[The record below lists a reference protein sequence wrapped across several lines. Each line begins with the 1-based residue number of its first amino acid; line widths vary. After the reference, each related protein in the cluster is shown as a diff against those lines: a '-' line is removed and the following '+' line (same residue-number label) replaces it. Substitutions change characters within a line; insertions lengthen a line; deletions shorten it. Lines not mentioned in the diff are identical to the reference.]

1 MSFEGWLQIYK
12 GKNIIGSKSG
22 GTEAEEG
29 VKFLKHILQNILLF
43 LILFKPGLVVPLTL
57 ITFWL

>member
-1 MSFEGWLQIYK
+1 MSFEGWLQIYT

-29 VKFLKHILQNILLF
+29 VKFLKNVLGYRLMF